1 MFKDDRRWFK
11 ISVKVEEL
19 AIDKTRAIQDRIV
32 VVVFKNSSLL
42 RVYKSNICMV
52 VGWQR

>member
-19 AIDKTRAIQDRIV
+19 AIDKTRAIQEI
-32 VVVFKNSSLL
+32 
-42 RVYKSNICMV
+42 
-52 VGWQR
+52 G

>member
-19 AIDKTRAIQDRIV
+19 AIDKTRAIQDISYSRYNRIGHKYSYSH
-32 VVVFKNSSLL
+32 FL
-42 RVYKSNICMV
+42 
-52 VGWQR
+52 